1 MDFRSPLFTGDKFIT
16 SHSPMLRNT
25 TDSSYDAYRT
35 LSGGTQGEINVKGS
49 RFKSFCEPIISQAG
63 AEKFLES
70 LRTSY
75 RDATHHC
82 FAYIILDGAGE
93 TIRTSDDGEPSG
105 TAGKPILTSLQRH
118 NLTNVVCVVIR
129 YYGGTN
135 LGKGGL
141 SRAYA
146 DSAESA
152 LSIGKTVEHFLT
164 VQYSL
169 SFPYEMTGGVE
180 QLLGSLEADIVNRKF
195 GEESGLVCSVRK
207 VHEERLIEAFR
218 DVTRGKGTL
227 KHSN

>member
-1 MDFRSPLFTGDKFIT
+1 MP
-16 SHSPMLRNT
+16 RNT
-25 TDSSYDAYRT
+25 TESSYDAYRT
-35 LSGGTQGEINVKGS
+35 LFSGTQGEITVKGS
-49 RFKSFCEPIISQAG
+49 RFKSFCEPITSQAG

-82 FAYIILDGAGE
+82 FAYIVLDSDGE
-93 TIRTSDDGEPSG
+93 TIRSSDDGEPSG

-118 NLTNVVCVVIR
+118 NLTNIVCVVIR

-135 LGKGGL
+135 LGTGCL

-152 LSIGKTVEHFLT
+152 LSTGKTVEHYVT
-164 VQYSL
+164 VQYGL

-180 QLLGSLEADIVNRKF
+180 QLLGSLKANIVNRIF

-207 VHEERLIEAFR
+207 VHEECLIEAFR
-218 DVTRGKGTL
+218 EATRGKGTL
-227 KHSN
+227 KHSD